1 MYLGKQD
8 RQDVK
13 DVRNKNVPLFGDLR
27 YGEFGF
33 SVQLTPNNEEVI
45 SGSPGVYNWAG
56 RCKFIMLP
64 CITNPENPFI
74 GMTKLC

>member
-1 MYLGKQD
+1 MFLGKQD

-13 DVRNKNVPLFGDLR
+13 EKNKPLFGDLR

-33 SVQLTPNNEEVI
+33 SVQLTPNNTEVI

-56 RCKFIMLP
+56 
-64 CITNPENPFI
+64 
-74 GMTKLC
+74 G